1 MLLKAAGKDRYSCTA
16 PSSEVSGLYFY
27 YYISAFDSSAN
38 VARSD
43 VYTLDVGDFDWTL
56 DKTDEIV
63 VVRTRTATVEL
74 ALEPI
79 NRFSKA
85 VTIRVAGSPPAGV
98 SVRPV
103 SSQVT
108 PPTPA
113 IIQITSTRDAELA
126 RRYDIEVDATYS
138 PATGSAVQIIRS
150 ITLVLTVTDFDFDV
164 TPSYQKIVRSTS
176 TDKDVVYAMPLTV
189 YDAFVAPSGFVVTIN
204 GLPDK
209 TSWKLMFV
217 EYIIYEDQRTLMRC
231 NLVITV
237 ETGAKKGLY
246 LFNVFV
252 TANGIVHDK
261 TNIQLEIE

>member
-1 MLLKAAGKDRYSCTA
+1 M
-16 PSSEVSGLYFY
+16 
-27 YYISAFDSSAN
+27 
-38 VARSD
+38 
-43 VYTLDVGDFDWTL
+43 
-56 DKTDEIV
+56 
-63 VVRTRTATVEL
+63 
-74 ALEPI
+74 
-79 NRFSKA
+79 
-85 VTIRVAGSPPAGV
+85 
-98 SVRPV
+98 
-103 SSQVT
+103 
-108 PPTPA
+108 
-113 IIQITSTRDAELA
+113 IQITSTGDAELA

-138 PATGSAVQIIRS
+138 PATGSAVQIIRP